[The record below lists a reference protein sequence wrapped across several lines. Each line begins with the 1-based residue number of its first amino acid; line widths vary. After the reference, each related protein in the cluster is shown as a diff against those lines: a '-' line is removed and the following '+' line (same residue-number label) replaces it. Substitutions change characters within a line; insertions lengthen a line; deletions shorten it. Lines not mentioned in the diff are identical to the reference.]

1 MTNLG
6 NFLKYVID
14 PRKVKA
20 LILVLQSVILLML
33 VGCRNQ
39 LEKDT
44 TRFQAEIEALQA
56 THEAEIARL
65 TAQAEQGIYATQ
77 YLSSEYKDDA
87 WALGQWLDCLDQR
100 YSLTPEA
107 KALACWV
114 VLNRM
119 ESSEYPDS
127 IEEVLLQ
134 PGQFCEFSDKEEP
147 TEANFI
153 IATNQ
158 LSRYHNGDI
167 RPVPS
172 TAIFITVNNN
182 GVELRNDFKETARTQ
197 YWRAK

>member
-1 MTNLG
+1 MI

-14 PRKVKA
+14 FRKVKA
-20 LILVLQSVILLML
+20 LILILQSVILLL
-33 VGCRNQ
+33 IVGCRSQ
-39 LEKDT
+39 LIRDT
-44 TRFQAEIEALQA
+44 YRFQAEIEALQA
-56 THEAEIARL
+56 SHDAEIAKL
-65 TAQAEQGIYATQ
+65 TAQAEQNIYATQ
-77 YLSSEYKDDA
+77 YLSSKYEGDA
-87 WALGQWLDCLDQR
+87 WTLGQWLDCLDRR

-119 ESSEYPDS
+119 ESSEYPDN

-134 PGQFCEFSDKEEP
+134 PEQFCEFSDKEEP

-158 LSRYHNGDI
+158 LSRYYNGDI

-172 TAIFITVNNN
+172 TAVFITVSNN
-182 GVELRNDFKETARTQ
+182 GVELRDDFKETARTQ
-197 YWRAK
+197 YWKA

>member
-6 NFLKYVID
+6 NFIKDVID
-14 PRKVKA
+14 FRKVKA
-20 LILVLQSVILLML
+20 LILILQSVILLMIA
-33 VGCRNQ
+33 GCRSQ
-39 LEKDT
+39 LVKDT
-44 TRFQAEIEALQA
+44 NKFQAEIEALQA
-56 THEAEIARL
+56 SHSAEIAQI

-77 YLSSEYKDDA
+77 YLSSKYESDA
-87 WALGQWLDCLDQR
+87 WTLGQWLDCLDQR

-119 ESSEYPDS
+119 ESSEYPDN
-127 IEEVLLQ
+127 IEDVLLQ
-134 PGQFCEFSDKEEP
+134 PEQFCEFSDKKEP

-172 TAIFITVNNN
+172 TAVFITVSNN
-182 GVELRNDFKETARTQ
+182 GVELRDDFKETARTQ
-197 YWRAK
+197 YWRA

>member
-14 PRKVKA
+14 PKKVKA
-20 LILVLQSVILLML
+20 LILILQSVILLL
-33 VGCRNQ
+33 IAGCRSQ
-39 LEKDT
+39 LVKDT
-44 TRFQAEIEALQA
+44 NKFQAEIEALQA
-56 THEAEIARL
+56 SHSAEIAQI

-77 YLSSEYKDDA
+77 YLSSEYEKDA

-119 ESSEYPDS
+119 ESSEYPDN
-127 IEEVLLQ
+127 IEDVLLQ
-134 PGQFCEFSDKEEP
+134 PDQFCEFSDKEEP

-172 TAIFITVNNN
+172 TAVFITVSNN
-182 GVELRNDFKETARTQ
+182 GVELRDDFKETARTQ
-197 YWRAK
+197 YWRA

>member
-14 PRKVKA
+14 PKKVKA
-20 LILVLQSVILLML
+20 LILILQSVILLL
-33 VGCRNQ
+33 ITGCRSQ
-39 LEKDT
+39 LVKDT
-44 TRFQAEIEALQA
+44 NKFQAEIEALQA
-56 THEAEIARL
+56 SHSAEIAQI

-77 YLSSEYKDDA
+77 YLSSEYEKDA

-119 ESSEYPDS
+119 ESSEYPDN
-127 IEEVLLQ
+127 IEDVLLQ
-134 PGQFCEFSDKEEP
+134 PDQFCEFSDKEEP

-172 TAIFITVNNN
+172 TAVFITVSNN
-182 GVELRNDFKETARTQ
+182 GVELRDDFKETARTQ
-197 YWRAK
+197 YWRA

>member
-1 MTNLG
+1 MI

-14 PRKVKA
+14 FRKVKT
-20 LILVLQSVILLML
+20 LILILQSVILLL
-33 VGCRNQ
+33 IVGCRSQ
-39 LEKDT
+39 LERDT
-44 TRFQAEIEALQA
+44 TRFQAEIETLRA
-56 THEAEIARL
+56 THEAEIAQL
-65 TAQAEQGIYATQ
+65 TAQAEQNIYATQ
-77 YLSSEYKDDA
+77 YLSSQYEGDA
-87 WALGQWLDCLDQR
+87 WTLGQWLDCLDRR

-119 ESSEYPDS
+119 ESSEYPDN

-134 PGQFCEFSDKEEP
+134 PEQFCEFSDKEEP

-158 LSRYHNGDI
+158 LSRYYNGDI

-172 TAIFITVNNN
+172 TAIFITVTNNE
-182 GVELRNDFKETARTQ
+182 VELRDDFKETARTQ
-197 YWRAK
+197 YWRA

>member
-1 MTNLG
+1 M
-6 NFLKYVID
+6 I
-14 PRKVKA
+14 
-20 LILVLQSVILLML
+20 
-33 VGCRNQ
+33 VGCRSQ
-39 LEKDT
+39 LVRDT
-44 TRFQAEIEALQA
+44 YRFQAEIEALQA
-56 THEAEIARL
+56 SHDAEIAQL

-77 YLSSEYKDDA
+77 YLSSKYEGDA
-87 WALGQWLDCLDQR
+87 WTLGQWLDCLDRR

-119 ESSEYPDS
+119 ESSEYPDN

-134 PGQFCEFSDKEEP
+134 PEQFCEFSNKEEP

-158 LSRYHNGDI
+158 LSRYYNSDI

-182 GVELRNDFKETARTQ
+182 GVELRDDFKETARTQ
-197 YWRAK
+197 YWRA

>member
-1 MTNLG
+1 MTNLR
-6 NFLKYVID
+6 NFIKYVID
-14 PRKVKA
+14 FKKVKA
-20 LILVLQSVILLML
+20 LILILQSVILLMIA
-33 VGCRNQ
+33 GCRSQ
-39 LEKDT
+39 LVKDT
-44 TRFQAEIEALQA
+44 NKFQAEIEALQA
-56 THEAEIARL
+56 SHNAEIAQI

-77 YLSSEYKDDA
+77 YLSSEYEKDA
-87 WALGQWLDCLDQR
+87 WTLGQWLDCLDQR

-119 ESSEYPDS
+119 ESSEYPDN
-127 IEEVLLQ
+127 IEDVLLQ
-134 PGQFCEFSDKEEP
+134 PEQFCEFSNEKTP

-172 TAIFITVNNN
+172 TAVFITVSNN

-197 YWRAK
+197 YWRA

>member
-1 MTNLG
+1 MI

-20 LILVLQSVILLML
+20 LILVLQSVILLL
-33 VGCRNQ
+33 IVGCRSQ
-39 LEKDT
+39 LVRDT
-44 TRFQAEIEALQA
+44 YRFQAEIEALKTA
-56 THEAEIARL
+56 HNAEIAQL

-77 YLSSEYKDDA
+77 YLSSKYEGDA
-87 WALGQWLDCLDQR
+87 WTLGQWLDCLDRR

-119 ESSEYPDS
+119 ESSEYPDN

-134 PGQFCEFSDKEEP
+134 PEQFCEFSDKEEP

-158 LSRYHNGDI
+158 LSRYYNGDI

-172 TAIFITVNNN
+172 TAVFITVTNN
-182 GVELRNDFKETARTQ
+182 GVELRDDFKETARTQ
-197 YWRAK
+197 HWRA

>member
-1 MTNLG
+1 MTNLK

-20 LILVLQSVILLML
+20 LILVLQSVILLMI
-33 VGCRNQ
+33 VGCRRQ
-39 LEKDT
+39 LERDT

-56 THEAEIARL
+56 THETEIKQL
-65 TAQAEQGIYATQ
+65 TSQAEQGIYATQ
-77 YLSSEYKDDA
+77 YLSSKYEKDA
-87 WALGQWLDCLDQR
+87 WTLGQWLDCLDRR

-107 KALACWV
+107 KTLACWV

-119 ESSEYPDS
+119 ESSEYPDDLES
-127 IEEVLLQ
+127 VLLQ
-134 PGQFCEFSDKEEP
+134 PGQFCEFSDKETP

-182 GVELRNDFKETARTQ
+182 GVELRNDFKETTKTQ
-197 YWRAK
+197 YWRA

>member
-6 NFLKYVID
+6 NFIKYVID
-14 PRKVKA
+14 FRKVKT
-20 LILVLQSVILLML
+20 LILILQSVILLMIA
-33 VGCRNQ
+33 GCRSQ
-39 LEKDT
+39 LVKDT
-44 TRFQAEIEALQA
+44 NKFQAEIEALQA
-56 THEAEIARL
+56 SHSAEIAQI

-77 YLSSEYKDDA
+77 YLSSEYEKDA
-87 WALGQWLDCLDQR
+87 WTLGQWLDCLDQR

-119 ESSEYPDS
+119 ESSEYPDN
-127 IEEVLLQ
+127 IEDVLLQ
-134 PGQFCEFSDKEEP
+134 PEQFCEFSNEKAP

-158 LSRYHNGDI
+158 LSRYYNGDI

-172 TAIFITVNNN
+172 TAVFITVSNN
-182 GVELRNDFKETARTQ
+182 GVELRDDFKETARTQ
-197 YWRAK
+197 YWRA

>member
-1 MTNLG
+1 MTNLSK
-6 NFLKYVID
+6 FLKYVID

-33 VGCRNQ
+33 VGCRSQ
-39 LEKDT
+39 LVKDT
-44 TRFQAEIEALQA
+44 NRFQEEIEALKA
-56 THEAEIARL
+56 AHSAEIAQL
-65 TAQAEQGIYATQ
+65 TTQAERNIYATQ
-77 YLSSEYKDDA
+77 YLSSKYESDA
-87 WALGQWLDCLDQR
+87 WTLGQWLDCLDRR
-100 YSLTPEA
+100 YSLTTEA

-114 VLNRM
+114 VLNRV
-119 ESSEYPDS
+119 ESSEYPNN

-134 PGQFCEFSDKEEP
+134 PEQFCEFSDKEEP

-158 LSRYHNGDI
+158 LSRYYNKDI

-172 TAIFITVNNN
+172 TAVFITVSNN

-197 YWRAK
+197 YWRA

>member
-1 MTNLG
+1 MTNLR
-6 NFLKYVID
+6 NFIKYVID
-14 PRKVKA
+14 FKKVKA
-20 LILVLQSVILLML
+20 LILILQSVILLMIA
-33 VGCRNQ
+33 GCRSQ
-39 LEKDT
+39 LVKDT
-44 TRFQAEIEALQA
+44 NKFQAEIEALQA
-56 THEAEIARL
+56 SHNAEIAQI

-77 YLSSEYKDDA
+77 YLSSEYEKDA

-119 ESSEYPDS
+119 ESSEYPNN
-127 IEEVLLQ
+127 IEDVLLQ
-134 PGQFCEFSDKEEP
+134 PEQFCEFSNEKTP

-172 TAIFITVNNN
+172 TAVFITVSNN

-197 YWRAK
+197 YWRA

>member
-20 LILVLQSVILLML
+20 LILILQSVILLMIA
-33 VGCRNQ
+33 GCRNQ
-39 LEKDT
+39 LVKDT
-44 TRFQAEIEALQA
+44 NKFQVEIETLQA
-56 THEAEIARL
+56 THEAEIAQI

-77 YLSSEYKDDA
+77 YLSSQYESDA
-87 WALGQWLDCLDQR
+87 WTLGQWLDCLDQR
-100 YSLTPEA
+100 YSLTSEA

-119 ESSEYPDS
+119 ESLEYPDS
-127 IEEVLLQ
+127 IKDVLLQ
-134 PGQFCEFSDKEEP
+134 PEQFCEFSDKEEP

-172 TAIFITVNNN
+172 TAVFITVSNN
-182 GVELRNDFKETARTQ
+182 GVELRDDFKETARTQ
-197 YWRAK
+197 YWRA

>member
-1 MTNLG
+1 MTNLR

-14 PRKVKA
+14 PRKIKA
-20 LILVLQSVILLML
+20 LILVLQSVILFMI
-33 VGCRNQ
+33 VGCRRQ
-39 LEKDT
+39 LERDT
-44 TRFQAEIEALQA
+44 TRFQAEIETLQA
-56 THEAEIARL
+56 SHNAEIAQL
-65 TAQAEQGIYATQ
+65 TAQAEQNIYATQ
-77 YLSSEYKDDA
+77 YLSNKYEKDA
-87 WALGQWLDCLDQR
+87 WTLGQWLDCLDKR

-119 ESSEYPDS
+119 ESSEYPDDLKS
-127 IEEVLLQ
+127 VLLQ
-134 PGQFCEFSDKEEP
+134 PGQFCEFSDKETP

-158 LSRYHNGDI
+158 LARYHNDDI

-172 TAIFITVNNN
+172 TAVFITINNN

-197 YWRAK
+197 YWKA

>member
-6 NFLKYVID
+6 NFLKYIID
-14 PRKVKA
+14 PKKVKT
-20 LILVLQSVILLML
+20 LILILQSVILLL
-33 VGCRNQ
+33 IAGCRSQ
-39 LEKDT
+39 LVKDT
-44 TRFQAEIEALQA
+44 NKFQAEIEALQA
-56 THEAEIARL
+56 SHSAEIAQI

-77 YLSSEYKDDA
+77 YLSSEYEKDA

-119 ESSEYPDS
+119 ESSEYPDN
-127 IEEVLLQ
+127 IEDVLLQ
-134 PGQFCEFSDKEEP
+134 PDQFCEFSDKEEP

-172 TAIFITVNNN
+172 TAVFITVSNN
-182 GVELRNDFKETARTQ
+182 GVELRDDFKETARTQ
-197 YWRAK
+197 YWRA

>member
-1 MTNLG
+1 MTNLSK
-6 NFLKYVID
+6 FLKYVID

-33 VGCRNQ
+33 VGCRSQ
-39 LEKDT
+39 LVKDT
-44 TRFQAEIEALQA
+44 NRFQEEIEALKA
-56 THEAEIARL
+56 AHSAEIAQL
-65 TAQAEQGIYATQ
+65 TTQAERNIYATQ
-77 YLSSEYKDDA
+77 YLSSKYESDA
-87 WALGQWLDCLDQR
+87 WTLGQWLDCLDRR
-100 YSLTPEA
+100 YSLTTEA

-114 VLNRM
+114 VLNRV
-119 ESSEYPDS
+119 ESSEYPNN

-134 PGQFCEFSDKEEP
+134 PEQFCEFSDKEEP

-158 LSRYHNGDI
+158 LSRYYNGDM

-172 TAIFITVNNN
+172 TAVFITVSNN

-197 YWRAK
+197 YWRA

>member
-1 MTNLG
+1 MTNLR

-20 LILVLQSVILLML
+20 LILVLQSVILLMI
-33 VGCRNQ
+33 VGCRRQ
-39 LEKDT
+39 LERDT
-44 TRFQAEIEALQA
+44 TRFQAEIETLQA
-56 THEAEIARL
+56 SHNAEIAQL
-65 TAQAEQGIYATQ
+65 TAQAEQNIYATQ
-77 YLSSEYKDDA
+77 YLSNKYEKDA
-87 WALGQWLDCLDQR
+87 WTLGQWLDCLDKR

-119 ESSEYPDS
+119 ESSEYPDDLKS
-127 IEEVLLQ
+127 VLLQ
-134 PGQFCEFSDKEEP
+134 PGQFCEFSDKETP

-158 LSRYHNGDI
+158 LSRYHNDDI

-172 TAIFITVNNN
+172 TAVFITINNN

-197 YWRAK
+197 YWKA

>member
-20 LILVLQSVILLML
+20 LILILQSVILLL
-33 VGCRNQ
+33 IAGCRSQ
-39 LEKDT
+39 LVKDT
-44 TRFQAEIEALQA
+44 NKFQAEIEALQA
-56 THEAEIARL
+56 SHSAEIAQI

-77 YLSSEYKDDA
+77 YLSSEYEKDA

-119 ESSEYPDS
+119 ESSEYPDN
-127 IEEVLLQ
+127 IEDVLLQ
-134 PGQFCEFSDKEEP
+134 PDQFCEFSDKEEP

-172 TAIFITVNNN
+172 TAVFITVSNN
-182 GVELRNDFKETARTQ
+182 GVELRDDFKETARTQ
-197 YWRAK
+197 YWRA

>member
-1 MTNLG
+1 MVKEISK
-6 NFLKYVID
+6 FLKYVID

-33 VGCRNQ
+33 VGCRSQ
-39 LEKDT
+39 LVKDT
-44 TRFQAEIEALQA
+44 NRFQEEIEALKTA
-56 THEAEIARL
+56 HSAEIAQL
-65 TAQAEQGIYATQ
+65 TTQAEKGIYATK
-77 YLSSEYKDDA
+77 YLSSEYESDA
-87 WALGQWLDCLDQR
+87 WTLGQWLDCLDQR
-100 YSLTPEA
+100 YNLTPEA

-119 ESSEYPDS
+119 ESSEYPDN
-127 IEEVLLQ
+127 IEEILLQ

-158 LSRYHNGDI
+158 LSRHHNGDI

-172 TAIFITVNNN
+172 TAIFITVSNN
-182 GVELRNDFKETARTQ
+182 GVELRNDFKETAKTQ
-197 YWRAK
+197 YWRA